1 MFALA
6 VLTVHIGVFGLFHPG
21 HLTVRTLPA
30 QVLIANGSPQTFIEV
45 RLNDPP
51 LVITARDGEAADF
64 ILSVPGKIERQ
75 FHGTLEISTVAGE
88 LIPVITMDR
97 EHAVAAVIAAEYPD
111 GTPVEALKAAA
122 IVARSYYAASPK
134 RHAHFDFCDTTHCQF
149 HRAPPPSQ
157 HAAWRA
163 TRETDG
169 LVLRYQNRPF
179 APLYSASCGGRTH
192 TASEVG
198 LRDDDVYPYFAVNCP
213 SCQRRS
219 RTWTRQIEGNVTQT
233 EQFRLAKKI
242 PSNNYVLEGTILHG
256 RGEGHGVGLCQS
268 GASAMAS
275 SGASFRDI
283 LNHYYPNT
291 TCSR

>member
-1 MFALA
+1 VFAVA

-21 HLTVRTLPA
+21 HLTVRALPA
-30 QVLIANGSPQTFIEV
+30 QVVMANGSAQTFVDV

-51 LVITARDGEAADF
+51 VFVTARDGEAADF
-64 ILSVPGKIERQ
+64 ILSVPGKIERR
-75 FHGTLEISTVAGE
+75 FHGTLEITTVAGE
-88 LIPVITMDR
+88 LMPVITMDR
-97 EHAVAAVIAAEYPD
+97 EPAVAAVIAAEYPD
-111 GTPVEALKAAA
+111 GTPLEALKAAA

-149 HRAPPPSQ
+149 HRTPPPPQ

-163 TRETDG
+163 TRETEG
-169 LVLRYQNRPF
+169 LVLRYQTRPF
-179 APLYSASCGGRTH
+179 APLYSASCGGRTR

-198 LRDDDVYPYFAVNCP
+198 LHDDVYPYFAVDCP
-213 SCQRRS
+213 SCLRQS
-219 RTWTRQIEGNVTQT
+219 RTWTRQIDGKVTLT

-256 RGEGHGVGLCQS
+256 RGEGHGVGLCQN
-268 GASAMAS
+268 GASAMAAD
-275 SGASFRDI
+275 GASFRDI

-291 TCSR
+291 TCCC